1 MYNITVVIM
10 TLELWYIFKDYIM
23 KSVYL
28 QCAEV
33 VDIVVENTH
42 AKNRERLLW
51 QIFRYIEI
59 IDLKTFC
66 LMKIF

>member
-1 MYNITVVIM
+1 
-10 TLELWYIFKDYIM
+10 M

-42 AKNRERLLW
+42 AKNRERLLG